1 MLWVRVGCPSFI
13 YSSAMKEALDGKKRH
28 SDTFILLLCEF
39 EFKYEFILISFSVP
53 TLQQLAMM
61 VVKEFQ
67 LSTGVLPIHIR
78 QQLYAI
84 SVFASLNLLIFI
96 LVDKTFRIL

>member
-1 MLWVRVGCPSFI
+1 MERSVIQIHLFCYFVSL
-13 YSSAMKEALDGKKRH
+13 SLSMN
-28 SDTFILLLCEF
+28 
-39 EFKYEFILISFSVP
+39 FILISFSVP

-61 VVKEFQ
+61 VVKNFQ

>member
-1 MLWVRVGCPSFI
+1 MERSVIRIHLFCYFVSL
-13 YSSAMKEALDGKKRH
+13 SLNMN
-28 SDTFILLLCEF
+28 
-39 EFKYEFILISFSVP
+39 FILISFSVP

-96 LVDKTFRIL
+96 LVDKAFRIL